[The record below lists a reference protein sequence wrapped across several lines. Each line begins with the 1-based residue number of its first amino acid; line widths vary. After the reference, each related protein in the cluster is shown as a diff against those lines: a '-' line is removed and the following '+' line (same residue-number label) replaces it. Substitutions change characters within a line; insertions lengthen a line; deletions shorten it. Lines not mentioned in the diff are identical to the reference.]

1 MSNGWTQVWP
11 LVLLTFV
18 VLPLLLSAVYRA
30 VVRLL
35 VGVSP
40 TRRTRTEHPCLR
52 IMMIVAVVRRSSRA
66 APFMIMADF
75 LPERVLLIAW
85 TLLAVTIWQAYSS
98 VRDHRP
104 RTCPPR
110 SLIMFSTTLD
120 PGPCFRAWVVFLLW
134 AQELSHLRGRA

>member
-1 MSNGWTQVWP
+1 
-11 LVLLTFV
+11 
-18 VLPLLLSAVYRA
+18 
-30 VVRLL
+30 
-35 VGVSP
+35 
-40 TRRTRTEHPCLR
+40 
-52 IMMIVAVVRRSSRA
+52 MIVAVVRRSSRA
-66 APFMIMADF
+66 APFVILADF

-85 TLLAVTIWQAYSS
+85 TLLAVTVWQAYSS

-134 AQELSHLRGRA
+134 AQELLNLRGRA